1 MKRFNTGYI
10 YIILCAAIFSF
21 VEVALKST
29 AGMFHPLQI
38 TVLRFLIGGVVLLPL
53 ALRSVRKH
61 GTALSARDLGF
72 FAALGFLFV
81 CVAMTVYQ
89 LALTFTQASV
99 VAVLFSSNPLFITI
113 LAHLLLRE
121 DIRKNHIVALCL
133 EIVAIFIIVDPLH
146 ASLSPAGCALAVA
159 SSILFSL
166 YSVLGKRQ
174 TPRVGGI
181 AVTSLCSLFG
191 GAELLLLLLFG
202 KTAAG
207 AALFTS
213 LGLPLFADV
222 PVFSGLTAASVPWLL
237 YLGVVN
243 TLGGFGFHML
253 AMEKTNAQTASI
265 VYFLKPMLSPL
276 IALAVLHE
284 SIRLNMW
291 LGILC
296 FLVGSGFAILPG
308 VIEGARRQRAEPRPR

>member
-1 MKRFNTGYI
+1 MKKFNVGYI
-10 YIILCAAIFSF
+10 YIILCALIFSF
-21 VEVALKST
+21 VEVALKRT
-29 AGMFHPLQI
+29 TGMFHPLQI

-53 ALRSVRKH
+53 ARRSIRSR
-61 GTALSARDLGF
+61 GTMLTARDWGF

-81 CVAMTVYQ
+81 CVAMMIYQ
-89 LALTFTQASV
+89 LALTYTQASV
-99 VAVLFSSNPLFITI
+99 VAVLFSSNPLFITV
-113 LAHLLLRE
+113 LAHFLLGE
-121 DIRKNHIVALCL
+121 EIRKNHIVALCF

-146 ASLSPAGCALAVA
+146 ASLSPVGCALAVA
-159 SSILFSL
+159 SAVLFAL
-166 YSVLGKRQ
+166 YSVIGKKQ

-181 AVTSLCSLFG
+181 AVTALASLFG
-191 GAELLLLLLFG
+191 GAELLLILLFG
-202 KTAAG
+202 RTSAG
-207 AALFTS
+207 AALFNAMHLS
-213 LGLPLFADV
+213 LFIGAPLFE
-222 PVFSGLTAASVPWLL
+222 GLTKSAIPWLL

-276 IALAVLHE
+276 IALIVLHE
-284 SIRLNMW
+284 TIRLNMW

-308 VIEGARRQRAEPRPR
+308 VIESHKSSKSA

>member
-1 MKRFNTGYI
+1 MKKFNVGYV
-10 YIILCAAIFSF
+10 YIILCALIFSF
-21 VEVALKST
+21 VEVALKRT
-29 AGMFHPLQI
+29 TGMFHPLQI

-61 GTALSARDLGF
+61 GATLTARDWGF

-81 CVAMTVYQ
+81 CVAMMVYQ
-89 LALTFTQASV
+89 LALVYTQASV

-113 LAHLLLRE
+113 LAHLILGE

-133 EIVAIFIIVDPLH
+133 EVVAIFIIVDPLH
-146 ASLSPAGCALAVA
+146 AALSPAGCALAVA
-159 SSILFSL
+159 SAVLFAL
-166 YSVLGKRQ
+166 YSVIGKKQ

-181 AVTSLCSLFG
+181 AVTAFASLFG
-191 GAELLLLLLFG
+191 GAELLLVLLFG
-202 KTAAG
+202 RTGAG
-207 AALFTS
+207 AAFFAAVD
-213 LGLPLFADV
+213 LPLFIGA
-222 PVFSGLTAASVPWLL
+222 PLLSTLTAAAIPWLL

-276 IALAVLHE
+276 IALIVLHE
-284 SIRLNMW
+284 TLSLNMW
-291 LGILC
+291 LGIGC
-296 FLVGSGFAILPG
+296 FLAGSGFAILPG
-308 VIEGARRQRAEPRPR
+308 VIESRKRR